1 MFRKRKKEIED
12 ADPWKAFDNPTPP
25 AQSRTP
31 PGAPKG
37 ALKAAPAS
45 PSRGD
50 LGARLRAEMLPASQ
64 ASPRFKAL
72 RPRVKPSRILT
83 LLVLLVLAGL
93 AWFFGL
99 GPGRPSLEK
108 GLVHLV
114 SLARQVAA
122 PTPTV
127 FRPTATSVPPTIT
140 PTVTLTA
147 TPWPTRTATLMIP
160 LYTPTITSTSTL
172 ESACQDFSTITLEYV
187 GQELCVQ
194 GTVLRVIENPGNTLI
209 VFSDQPGALY
219 LVTYDVLWPE
229 GTIGACYQVTGEIQR
244 LLNNPVI
251 IFGYNNLPTECP

>member
-1 MFRKRKKEIED
+1 MFRKRKKEIEES
-12 ADPWKAFDNPTPP
+12 DPWKAFENPTPP
-25 AQSRTP
+25 AQSRIP
-31 PGAPKG
+31 AGESKGAP
-37 ALKAAPAS
+37 KAAPAS
-45 PSRGD
+45 QSRSD
-50 LGARLRAEMLPASQ
+50 LGVRLRTEMLPASQ

-72 RPRVKPSRILT
+72 RPRVNPSRVLT

-108 GLVHLV
+108 GLLNLV
-114 SLARQVAA
+114 NLARQVAA

-127 FRPTATSVPPTIT
+127 FRPTETLMPPTIT
-140 PTVTLTA
+140 PTVTRTV
-147 TPWPTRTATLMIP
+147 TPWPTRTATLMIS
-160 LYTPTITSTSTL
+160 LNTPTITPTPTH
-172 ESACQDFSTITLEYV
+172 ESACQDFSTVTLDHL

-209 VFSDQPGALY
+209 VFSDLPGTLY

-229 GTIGACYQVTGEIQR
+229 GTIGTCYQVTGEIQR